1 MQAYKHILPTKV
13 PGRGQM
19 KREENNRRKQD
30 WREADLLW
38 VCVGLI
44 EFVGER
50 EQRWTQRSDDKTK
63 AAEMGKR
70 AEMNGREKE
79 KAPEI
84 VKGSGSFVK
93 LAL

>member
-1 MQAYKHILPTKV
+1 MRAYKHILPPKV
-13 PGRGQM
+13 PGRGQR
-19 KREENNRRKQD
+19 KREDNNSLKQHL
-30 WREADLLW
+30 READLLW

-50 EQRWTQRSDDKTK
+50 EQRWTQRSNDKTK

-79 KAPEI
+79 KAPQI

-93 LAL
+93 LVL